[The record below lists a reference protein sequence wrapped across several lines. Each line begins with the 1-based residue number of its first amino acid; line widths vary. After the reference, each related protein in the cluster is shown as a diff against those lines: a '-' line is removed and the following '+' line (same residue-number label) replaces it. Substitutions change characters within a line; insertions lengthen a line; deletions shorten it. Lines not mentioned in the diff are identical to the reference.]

1 MRQTFPRGFRTYRE
15 PLLFLWTPIVEAVA
29 GRCVW
34 VPAASPGGDDGIK
47 LKSDCAIDDALCQR
61 FMKSALHAAFTRIN
75 SARRTCQEEKFF
87 IVGSPGTVQC
97 QDHFEL

>member
-47 LKSDCAIDDALCQR
+47 LKSDCAIGSALCQR
-61 FMKSALHAAFTRIN
+61 CVNPPFYAAFARIN
-75 SARRTCQEEKFF
+75 SARRACQEEKFSLCACIPPRF
-87 IVGSPGTVQC
+87 KLYS
-97 QDHFEL
+97 